1 MLPTSLAGKT
11 AAITGA
17 TGGIGFAIAS
27 RFAREGAN
35 VVLAGR
41 SLPKLQEVY
50 GRMEEVKPSPALE
63 TPQIHSI
70 VQLDTRALPDWKPL
84 VDKHVRLTIVLV
96 ETRKEK
102 EEIKTSEC
110 LTGQKIDVL
119 VNCAGI
125 SQTSLLVRAS
135 KDDVNQLIETNLHS
149 AIWGCKTVG
158 RQMISRGSGGSI
170 INVSSLLADRAV
182 VGASVYSATKAGLLG
197 TLDISYLLYSE
208 MFGTHTRYPGL
219 TTALSQ
225 EFGHYGIRVNAI
237 VPGYIDSGMTTREC
251 LEFFR
256 IKS

>member
-1 MLPTSLAGKT
+1 MLPPSLAGKT

-50 GRMEEVKPSPALE
+50 GEIERVKPWSALE
-63 TPQIHSI
+63 TPQTHSI
-70 VQLDTRALPDWKPL
+70 VQLDARTLPDWKPL
-84 VDKHVRLTIVLV
+84 VDKH
-96 ETRKEK
+96 
-102 EEIKTSEC
+102 
-110 LTGQKIDVL
+110 KIDVL

-197 TLDISYLLYSE
+197 
-208 MFGTHTRYPGL
+208 L

-237 VPGYIDSGMTTREC
+237 VPGYIDSGMTTRLPDREEIIAKIPLKRFGAPDEIADAAAFLAKNTYANNC
-251 LEFFR
+251 ILN
-256 IKS
+256 IDGGLSAV